1 MKRAH
6 CSARLELPVTDIPL
20 GPHWLYEEGIG
31 EARAA
36 LVQGGHI
43 VEAQIEREERQVRA
57 GGIHNGRLIRT
68 LIAKKRGIVRLDMG
82 ELVLIEPIPPKVSEG
97 GPIRVEIFRDAL
109 GEPGL
114 EEDREKLARGRISA
128 QGAPVGPGPSLYQR
142 LIEGGLPIVP
152 CPAHEED
159 RLEAVGWS
167 ELLAE
172 AMTGEVGAED
182 AALRIFPTPAM
193 TLIDVDGAAP
203 PAQLGPK
210 GAKLSAQAIRRMGIT
225 GSIGIDLPTMN
236 NKDERLIAAAQIDKY
251 LPQPF
256 ERTAVNGFGFVQII
270 RKRERASLIE
280 LLRSDPVRAASM
292 AALRAAERHHGA
304 GAITLTASPE
314 VARDIRGNAE
324 WLKLLERRRG
334 GAVAIAADD
343 SLGLGSHHVH

>member
-1 MKRAH
+1 MSEA
-6 CSARLELPVTDIPL
+6 PI

-36 LVQGGHI
+36 LVQGGRI
-43 VEAQIEREERQVRA
+43 VEAQIERAGPQVRA
-57 GGIHNGRLIRT
+57 GGVHGGRLVRT
-68 LIAKKRGIVRLDMG
+68 LIQRKRGIVRLDGG
-82 ELVLIEPIPPKVSEG
+82 EHVLIEPIPPKVAEG
-97 GPIRVEIFRDAL
+97 APVKVEIFREAI

-114 EEDREKLARGRISA
+114 EGEREKHAKGRIALPGVS
-128 QGAPVGPGPSLYQR
+128 VGPGPTLYQR
-142 LIEGGLPIVP
+142 IVETGLPIVP

-159 RLEAVGWS
+159 RLEAAGWS

-210 GAKLSAQAIRRMGIT
+210 GAKLAAQAIRRMGIA

-236 NKDERLIAAAQIDKY
+236 NKEERAVAAAQIDKY

-256 ERTAVNGFGFVQII
+256 ERTAVNGYGFIQIV
-270 RKRERASLIE
+270 RRRERASLIE
-280 LLRSDPVRAASM
+280 LLRADPVRTASM
-292 AALRAAERHHGA
+292 AALRTAERAGA
-304 GAITLTASPE
+304 GPLVLTAASP
-314 VARDIRGNAE
+314 VARDILAHPD
-324 WLKLLERRRG
+324 WIKLLERRRG
-334 GAVAIAADD
+334 GALTIAGDDALAI
-343 SLGLGSHHVH
+343 GSHHAH